1 MQIYNK
7 QKKGLEKWIFLF
19 SGVVVYFFFFWW
31 VCLFSWELWQE
42 DEKNKKDYDDEVQ

>member
-7 QKKGLEKWIFLF
+7 QKKGSEKWIFLF
-19 SGVVVYFFFFWW
+19 PGVVVYFFFLVGLF
-31 VCLFSWELWQE
+31 FSWELWQE